1 MGGPPNARIDANF
14 FRQALAGGEKEIRMS
29 QLALSHSTNVRVRQL
44 AQMMI
49 RDHNA
54 LDNQMAAVSGIGRVP
69 AAEASV
75 VADLAALSG
84 PQFDHR
90 YLAVLLNDHRD
101 AIALFQDASRN
112 ARSAPARRLAADALP
127 NLRGHL
133 NSVQH
138 TVQVVNETPR
148 PR

>member
-1 MGGPPNARIDANF
+1 MDANF
-14 FRQALAGGEKEIRMS
+14 FRQALAGGEKEVRMS
-29 QLALSHSTNVRVRQL
+29 QLALSHSTNGQVRQL

-54 LDNQMAAVSGIGRVP
+54 MNNQIANVSRIGRVP
-69 AAEASV
+69 AADAGAIAQLASR
-75 VADLAALSG
+75 SG
-84 PQFDHR
+84 PQFDR
-90 YLAVLLNDHRD
+90 LYLTGMLGDHRD

-112 ARSAPARRLAADALP
+112 ARTPAARRLAANALP
-127 NLRGHL
+127 QLRAHL

-138 TVQVVNETPR
+138 TVQVVNENPR